1 MKATGIV
8 RRIDDLGRVVIP
20 KEIRRSLRIREGEP
34 LEIFTN
40 EDGGVVFRKYSP
52 VGEFGEFTA
61 QYAEALHKTAG
72 FPVAI
77 CDLDNVIAAAGVPKK
92 EYLEKPI
99 TPNLSGILE
108 THRPYSAGTGDPVS
122 VVSAASG
129 AETTGGETSAPEPV
143 KSATQRSML
152 VSYLSPIVSEG
163 NVVGAV
169 MALSDSPAP
178 PDETAKK
185 LINTGALFLSS
196 QMQI

>member
-40 EDGGVVFRKYSP
+40 EEGGVVFQKYSP

-99 TPNLSGILE
+99 TSHLSGILE
-108 THRPYSAGTGDPVS
+108 THRPYSAGIGDPVDVIRDAS
-122 VVSAASG
+122 GTDADASG
-129 AETTGGETSAPEPV
+129 ANGTEHRG
-143 KSATQRSML
+143 ML

-169 MALSDSPAP
+169 MALSDSPVP